1 MNVYSLYAVPNVV
14 ESIVSL
20 NVATTESPGFLLT
33 FAVTGPDG
41 YRLFLALP
49 STILDVFPLIRMKH

>member
-1 MNVYSLYAVPNVV
+1 MYSLNAVPTLV

-20 NVATTESPGFLLT
+20 NVATTESPGFLLI

-41 YRLFLALP
+41 YQIFL
-49 STILDVFPLIRMKH
+49 I